1 MCCCDI
7 ARALVCG
14 WTIGSCLYLGVVNL
28 TPFLIERTGSMYAY
42 IMYGRCFLQCMIFA
56 SKMDL
61 CEIDVFVLLAFCHQ
75 SLRRCPSKR
84 GPSSQASHLCF
95 GFSAHLLGRFYPQ
108 DRVANVSG
116 WVGKGHEPAA
126 AGSTSSGSGRVGWI
140 WHRYWGEVFGA
151 CIYSWSPL
159 FHQYAWSGLHGLV
172 LWCSI
177 DIHRFWLQE
186 TVAATVN
193 SPHQLVISQDSTSRN
208 PSVAAHWQLKRLGV
222 LPRPHES
229 RVPMKILIR
238 PRHGGCRWGQH
249 ACQHLDG
256 LHPAVLF

>member
-1 MCCCDI
+1 
-7 ARALVCG
+7 
-14 WTIGSCLYLGVVNL
+14 
-28 TPFLIERTGSMYAY
+28 
-42 IMYGRCFLQCMIFA
+42 MIFA
-56 SKMDL
+56 AKTDL

-126 AGSTSSGSGRVGWI
+126 AGSTSSGRVGWI

-172 LWCSI
+172 LCSI
-177 DIHRFWLQE
+177 DSKIWLQE

-193 SPHQLVISQDSTSRN
+193 SPHQLVIPRFQEPFSCSSLAAQEAWRASKAPWVTCSNENFDPPAPWRPWRMQMRATLL
-208 PSVAAHWQLKRLGV
+208 SVPQWVFLCCWC
-222 LPRPHES
+222 E
-229 RVPMKILIR
+229 
-238 PRHGGCRWGQH
+238 W
-249 ACQHLDG
+249 
-256 LHPAVLF
+256 LFLVKSC